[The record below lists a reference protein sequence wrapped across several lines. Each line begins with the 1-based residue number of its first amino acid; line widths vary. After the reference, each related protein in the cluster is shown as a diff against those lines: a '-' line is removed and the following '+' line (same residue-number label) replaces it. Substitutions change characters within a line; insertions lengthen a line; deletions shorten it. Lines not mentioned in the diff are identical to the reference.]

1 MSSVFLS
8 VIVPVHGVQ
17 GYLRQCLESILVPGC
32 PDLEVIAIDDC
43 SPDGCGAILDE
54 FAGQDPRIRVF
65 HLEQNVGLGE
75 ARNLGLGYATGQY
88 VWFVDS
94 DDWITEGTIPVIM
107 ERLIKVEPDVLML
120 DYARTYWTGRA
131 NRSVMKKLFKDETAP
146 EVFRLKDRPEILDIL
161 PYAWNRVIRRQLLAD
176 LDLRFTKG
184 FYEDSPVSY
193 PILFAAERISMLDRV
208 CYSYRQRRQG
218 SITKTKDRRHL
229 DVFGQYET
237 IFAFIDRHDLGGDGL
252 RAVMFD
258 RMIWHL
264 MIVLAIEHRVPA
276 EYRREFFERTS
287 ELYNRFRPEGYAPP
301 EGIDGMKYRLVER
314 NSFEAFERSRRINR
328 LRVSVKRQIKT
339 GKRQVR
345 QIGSLG
351 MGKLRGLFYQAQ
363 LRGPIDENLAVYAS
377 YWLRGMA
384 CNPAAIYEKQR
395 ELAPGIKGVW
405 VIRKGARKHL
415 PEGVPYVIAGTRE
428 YLKVMA
434 RAKYFVNN
442 VNFTDDPVK
451 RKGQIYLQTQHGTPL
466 KKMGLDQMDHPVGSG
481 EMDFEQLIERADR
494 WDFLVSANPLMS
506 EAWARSYPSKYEMLE
521 IGYPRNDR
529 LTRVTPAERER
540 LRTELGIPEGKK
552 AILYTPT
559 HRDYQKDFS
568 PMFDIAKFM
577 RELGEEYVLLLRA
590 HYFYKIKGLGLPE
603 GQILDVSSYPTVEDL
618 SIASDVLLTDYSS
631 IMFDYAVLDQ
641 PIVIYANDWE
651 TYKLTRGVNFD
662 LTALPPG
669 VVATTEPELL
679 DAFTSG
685 AAFGDAA
692 AKQRADFR
700 TRFCVWEDGHA
711 AERAVRRVFLGEKL
725 PR

>member
-1 MSSVFLS
+1 
-8 VIVPVHGVQ
+8 
-17 GYLRQCLESILVPGC
+17 
-32 PDLEVIAIDDC
+32 
-43 SPDGCGAILDE
+43 
-54 FAGQDPRIRVF
+54 
-65 HLEQNVGLGE
+65 
-75 ARNLGLGYATGQY
+75 
-88 VWFVDS
+88 
-94 DDWITEGTIPVIM
+94 
-107 ERLIKVEPDVLML
+107 
-120 DYARTYWTGRA
+120 
-131 NRSVMKKLFKDETAP
+131 
-146 EVFRLKDRPEILDIL
+146 
-161 PYAWNRVIRRQLLAD
+161 VIRRQLLED
-176 LDLRFTKG
+176 FNLRFTKG

-193 PILFAAERISMLDRV
+193 PVLFAAERISMLDRV
-208 CYSYRQRRQG
+208 CYAYRQRRQG

-258 RMIWHL
+258 RMMWHL
-264 MIVLAIEHRVPA
+264 MIVLAIEHRVPT

-287 ELYNRFRPEGYAPP
+287 ELYNKFKPEGYLPP

-314 NSFEAFERSRRINR
+314 NSFEAFERSRRLNR
-328 LRVSVKRQIKT
+328 MRVSVKRQIKAR
-339 GKRQVR
+339 KKQVR
-345 QIGSLG
+345 QVGNSG
-351 MGKLRGLFYQAQ
+351 MGKLRGLYYKAQ
-363 LRGPIDENLAVYAS
+363 LRAPIDENLAVYAS

-384 CNPAAIYEKQR
+384 CNPAAIYEKQQ
-395 ELAPGIKGVW
+395 ELAPGIKAVW
-405 VIRKGARKHL
+405 VVKKGTRKNL
-415 PEGVPYVIAGTRE
+415 PEGVPYVIAGTKE
-428 YLKVMA
+428 YLRVMA

-466 KKMGLDQMDHPVGSG
+466 KKMGLDQMDHPVGAA
-481 EMDFEQLIERADR
+481 EMDFDQLIERADR
-494 WDFLVSANPLMS
+494 WDYLVSANPLMS
-506 EAWARSYPSKYEMLE
+506 EAWARSYPSKYELLE

-529 LTRVTPAERER
+529 LTRTTPAERNELR
-540 LRTELGIPEGKK
+540 LKLGIPEGKK

-590 HYFYKIKGLGLPE
+590 HYFYKVKGLGLAE
-603 GQILDVSSYPTVEDL
+603 GQIIDVSSYPTVEDL
-618 SIASDVLLTDYSS
+618 SIASDALLTDYSS

-662 LTALPPG
+662 LMALPPG
-669 VVATTEPELL
+669 VVATTETELV
-679 DAFTSG
+679 DAFKYG

-692 AKQRADFR
+692 AKLRADFR
-700 TRFCVWEDGHA
+700 ARFCVWEDGHA